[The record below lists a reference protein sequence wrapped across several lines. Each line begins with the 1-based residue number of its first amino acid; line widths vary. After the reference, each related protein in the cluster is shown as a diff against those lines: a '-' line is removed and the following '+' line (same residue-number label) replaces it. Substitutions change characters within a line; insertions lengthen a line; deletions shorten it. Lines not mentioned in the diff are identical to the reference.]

1 MQMMERLANQLAD
14 RLLERAR
21 DELDLDAAALL
32 RKLGRTH
39 AVAYEVVRAKTHEQ
53 SKAAY
58 AELVDLMRGKAE

>member
-1 MQMMERLANQLAD
+1 MVNKQCERLAD

-21 DELDLDAAALL
+21 DDDDVKTAAVL
-32 RKLGRTH
+32 RRLGRVYD
-39 AVAYEVVRAKTHEQ
+39 VAFEVVRARTHEQ